1 MKSTNQLIM
10 SLGRD
15 VCHVSFVLVYFF
27 FFFLVDVV
35 VAFKQLYPVA
45 LYVLS

>member
-27 FFFLVDVV
+27 FFLVDVV